1 MINKNQIHL
10 SLSFELKDNP
20 INNGK
25 SGASPYKKDIC
36 HVIAKVFII
45 SNFSHNKEYQYKK
58 KHTIIKKM
66 KYTSTYSTE
75 YYDKMAG

>member
-10 SLSFELKDNP
+10 SLSFELKKTP

-36 HVIAKVFII
+36 HVFAKVLLFQT
-45 SNFSHNKEYQYKK
+45 NLVTKK
-58 KHTIIKKM
+58 NNSIKRN
-66 KYTSTYSTE
+66 TPL
-75 YYDKMAG
+75 

>member
-20 INNGK
+20 INSGK

-45 SNFSHNKEYQYKK
+45 SNFSHNKE
-58 KHTIIKKM
+58 
-66 KYTSTYSTE
+66 
-75 YYDKMAG
+75 